1 MGANCMGKAIVCF
14 TGLDGS
20 GKTSHALALMAELRK
35 RGIPSKYVW
44 CRWFPGLADPFHFVI
59 RKTLGYTAEK
69 YKFCKPL
76 QITYQ
81 CLIFLDYSISIIF
94 KIRIPAML
102 SNCVLLIDR
111 YIYDTLADLDFIQF
125 NVSIFFKKSLIMMN
139 PKPNITFLIDV
150 PPQVATS
157 RKNELQL
164 IQAKRYRKIYH
175 NLAKIYDFHTI
186 VNIDFNEAH
195 NKILRE
201 VLKLIT

>member
-1 MGANCMGKAIVCF
+1 MRKTVVCF

-20 GKTSHALALMAELRK
+20 GKTSHVLALMAELRK
-35 RGIPSKYVW
+35 RGIPSKHVW

-76 QITYQ
+76 KIIYQ
-81 CLIFLDYSISIIF
+81 CLIFWDYSISIIF

-125 NVSIFFKKSLIMMN
+125 NVSIFFKKLLIMMN
-139 PKPNITFLIDV
+139 PRPNITFLIDV
-150 PPQVATS
+150 PPQVASS
-157 RKNELQL
+157 RKNEIQL
-164 IQAKRYRKIYH
+164 IEAKRYRKIYH
-175 NLAKIYDFHTI
+175 DLAKVYDFHVI
-186 VNIDFNEAH
+186 INKDFRDAH
-195 NKILRE
+195 NQILTE
-201 VLKLIT
+201 VLEIVD